1 MENIWWKTDWEGVKL
16 TGWDQ
21 LTGGTFNKAD
31 RGSYACIYGG
41 KINQPTTITTVNIEQ
56 SASARRKADICKNAE
71 LTSQRRQGRLCRIVQ
86 TNHVATCLAVST
98 FPSVEL
104 N

>member
-21 LTGGTFNKAD
+21 LPGGTFNKAD

-41 KINQPTTITTVNIEQ
+41 KINQQP
-56 SASARRKADICKNAE
+56 
-71 LTSQRRQGRLCRIVQ
+71 
-86 TNHVATCLAVST
+86 ST
-98 FPSVEL
+98 R
-104 N
+104 